1 MRNYFLDTSTL
12 VKVYSEEEGSR
23 RVRAMIR
30 GIETVPA
37 LNRIIVSVLAHP
49 EAASALGQIMAG
61 PEAAR
66 RGFGSYERRTLPEV
80 LARQF
85 GDDSPLDLTPADP
98 YMGTAAALVWKHSL
112 RGADAV
118 HLATA
123 LAVREEM
130 AEQTEFYFVSSDVAL
145 NRAAQAEG
153 LAVIDPAA

>member
-1 MRNYFLDTSTL
+1 MRNYFLDTSAL

-23 RVRAMIR
+23 RVRAIIK
-30 GIETVPA
+30 GVHSVPA
-37 LNRIIVSVLAHP
+37 LNRVIVSVLAHP
-49 EAASALGQIMAG
+49 EAASALGQIMIG

-66 RGFGSYERRTLPEV
+66 RGFGSYDRRTLPDV
-80 LARQF
+80 LARQL
-85 GDDSPLDLTPADP
+85 GDGTRLDVTPADAH
-98 YMGTAAALVWKHSL
+98 MQTAAALVWKHRL

-123 LAVREEM
+123 LAIRGEMTEES
-130 AEQTEFYFVSSDVAL
+130 EFYFVSSDVSL

>member
-1 MRNYFLDTSTL
+1 VRNYFLDTSAL
-12 VKVYSEEEGSR
+12 VKIYSEEEGSR

-37 LNRIIVSVLAHP
+37 SNRVIVSVLAHP

-66 RGFGSYERRTLPEV
+66 RGFGSYDRRALPHA
-80 LARQF
+80 LARQL
-85 GDDSPLDLTPADP
+85 GDGSPLDLTPADP
-98 YMGTAAALVWKHSL
+98 HMGTAARLVWKHRL

-123 LAVREEM
+123 LAFREELP
-130 AEQTEFYFVSSDVAL
+130 ETTEFYFVSSDVLL
-145 NRAAQAEG
+145 NRAAAAEG
-153 LAVIDPAA
+153 LAVIDPTA

>member
-1 MRNYFLDTSTL
+1 MRNYFLDTSAL

-37 LNRIIVSVLAHP
+37 LNRIIVSVLTHP
-49 EAASALGQIMAG
+49 EAASALSQIMAG

-66 RGFGSYERRTLPEV
+66 RGFGSHERRTLPEV
-80 LARQF
+80 LARQLSD
-85 GDDSPLDLTPADP
+85 GSPLDLTPADP
-98 YMGTAAALVWKHSL
+98 YMGTAATLVWRHRL

-123 LAVREEM
+123 LAAREEL
-130 AEQTEFYFVSSDVAL
+130 AEETEFYFVSSDVAL